1 MRDVAIIGVGM
12 TRFGKYL
19 EKSIKDIVR
28 EGVAE
33 ALDDAHIDNVKVI
46 EAAYVGNAVAGILTG
61 QEMIRGQVTLSPMG
75 FQGIPIYNIESACSS
90 SSSAFNLAWTAVAA
104 GIHDCVLV
112 VGFEKLYDV
121 DKKKSF
127 QAIGGG
133 VDLENY
139 ITYFKQVENASEV
152 GDKILSE
159 GGGETRSIFMDMYGF
174 LARRYMRQYGLTKEH
189 FAKLAVKSHKNG
201 ALNPRAQ
208 FQEIVSLEEVLNSGD
223 VTYPLTRMMCAPIG
237 DGCAAAILCSK
248 PRVSRFTTKPVW
260 IAASVAGSG
269 VIGTDL
275 DNTATRRLA
284 PKAYEKAELG
294 PEDINVIELHDATSP
309 SEIFDLVELD
319 IVPGEDAA
327 KWIDEGWLEIDGK
340 IASNPSG
347 GLVTKGHPLGA
358 TGCGQIHEIVT
369 QLRGMAGKRQV
380 KNARVGMTHNGGGIL
395 GMDAASM
402 YLHIFK
408 R

>member
-19 EKSIKDIVR
+19 EKGIKDIVR
-28 EGVAE
+28 EGVTE

-112 VGFEKLYDV
+112 VGFEKLYNV

-127 QAIGGG
+127 EAIGGG

-139 ITYFKQVENASEV
+139 VTYFKQVENASEV

-174 LARRYMRQYGLTKEH
+174 LARRYMRKYGLTKEH

-208 FQEIVSLEEVLNSGD
+208 FQEVVSLEEVLNSGD

-248 PRVSRFTTKPVW
+248 SRASRFTTEPVW

-309 SEIFDLVELD
+309 SEIIDLVELD

-380 KNARVGMTHNGGGIL
+380 KNAKVGMAHNGGGIL